1 MEGINIGIFE
11 LYLYI
16 FKIINYNNL
25 INQKLKV
32 YEYYL
37 IRTTV
42 LMMIRDAV

>member
-16 FKIINYNNL
+16 LKVINNNNL
-25 INQKLKV
+25 IDQKLRV

-42 LMMIRDAV
+42 LGFT